1 MGKKIKLKKRKKIEK
16 ERPFD
21 DSDTVIQWRED
32 FVQDYIK
39 EPLMRKAVETPV
51 VERVVT
57 EDMEKDIL
65 VQDEDDDIGALL
77 KTLEI
82 DE

>member
-1 MGKKIKLKKRKKIEK
+1 MGKRLKLKKRKREEK

-39 EPLMRKAVETPV
+39 EQNEFWFNR
-51 VERVVT
+51 
-57 EDMEKDIL
+57 IY
-65 VQDEDDDIGALL
+65 I
-77 KTLEI
+77 I
-82 DE
+82 SS